1 MFLRFKE
8 NINSRVLIGVETA
21 VRNSVE
27 NERLRQ
33 QITELRKSIDVW
45 RKSSYGVTA
54 NPPLQV
60 KISQLEYA
68 GTTNEA
74 RLRNAIQNGSKNR
87 PGFVLFLASNPWAQ
101 DLLLAGDDPTLPRPG
116 EIVQMMFE
124 GVRALETARQQG
136 AKLLHGLESALL
148 TELGV
153 ELRGQLA
160 AIESELAGY
169 FMFRDVLAE
178 AGLASV
184 EPFLGRVIEK
194 AELSAEKHRV
204 IREQAAVGRSRNI
217 TLGLKVGETVVGSVD
232 VVNSGDPDD
241 CD

>member
-1 MFLRFKE
+1 
-8 NINSRVLIGVETA
+8 
-21 VRNSVE
+21 
-27 NERLRQ
+27 
-33 QITELRKSIDVW
+33 
-45 RKSSYGVTA
+45 
-54 NPPLQV
+54 
-60 KISQLEYA
+60 
-68 GTTNEA
+68 
-74 RLRNAIQNGSKNR
+74 
-87 PGFVLFLASNPWAQ
+87 
-101 DLLLAGDDPTLPRPG
+101 
-116 EIVQMMFE
+116 MMFE